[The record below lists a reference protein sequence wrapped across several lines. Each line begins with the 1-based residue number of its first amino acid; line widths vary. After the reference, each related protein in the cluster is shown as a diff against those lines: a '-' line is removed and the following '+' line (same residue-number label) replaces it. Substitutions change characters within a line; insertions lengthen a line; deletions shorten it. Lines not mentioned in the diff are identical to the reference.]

1 MCEIRDNLE
10 KYGITEL
17 DKRSRKQF
25 TTRSKQIESDSNDES
40 EVKETKKGAKQK
52 VLLFLHN

>member
-10 KYGITEL
+10 KYDIIEL
-17 DKRSRKQF
+17 DKRDRKQF
-25 TTRSKQIESDSNDES
+25 TTRNKQLTESDNSTDES

-52 VLLFLHN
+52 V